1 MNPLV
6 IASAVV
12 YALGFFAFPWF
23 TIGNGKSYLYILM
36 SNGVNF
42 DFLCIPILMIA
53 SYMSANKSTKS
64 LGIMLGFGGLLLP
77 VIRFVRI
84 ISVDG
89 GFLQPSPGVGMY
101 LVIIFGVINLVA
113 ALNNNE

>member
-6 IASAVV
+6 IASAAV
-12 YALGFFAFPWF
+12 YGLGFFALPWF

-36 SNGVNF
+36 SNGVNL
-42 DFLCIPILMIA
+42 DFLCIPILIIA
-53 SYMSANKSTKS
+53 SYMSANKSSKS
-64 LGIMLGFGGLLLP
+64 LGIMLGLGGLLFP
-77 VIRFVRI
+77 VIRFFRI
-84 ISVDG
+84 VSVDG
-89 GFLQPSPGVGMY
+89 GWLQPSPGIGMY